1 MGLSHHIVVHNRGSV
16 SRKRFH
22 HTAILNVNTPYV
34 GDLRRRVI
42 HNITFKMY
50 TYRIATGLAE
60 AELHPGLSYYH
71 CVTRQKVICTVCT
84 YIYYAACTREG
95 CRVTSCTYCRRR
107 WPRPETFYSVRV
119 IFQEHNGNPLT
130 VIMERS
136 CARARALAPFDPLND
151 FAFVKNPRVALGWCV
166 PDGGGGPPGRVPE
179 QYINICVVWWL
190 KQ

>member
-1 MGLSHHIVVHNRGSV
+1 
-16 SRKRFH
+16 
-22 HTAILNVNTPYV
+22 
-34 GDLRRRVI
+34 
-42 HNITFKMY
+42 MY

-136 CARARALAPFDPLND
+136 CARARARPFRPSKRLCICQ
-151 FAFVKNPRVALGWCV
+151 KSKGGSRVVC
-166 PDGGGGPPGRVPE
+166 PGRRRRTSRTSARTIYKYMCCMMAKTIRRAFLTSINVPTPLSASSPKR
-179 QYINICVVWWL
+179 IHTVFCTWVFCFPCSRSIL
-190 KQ
+190 